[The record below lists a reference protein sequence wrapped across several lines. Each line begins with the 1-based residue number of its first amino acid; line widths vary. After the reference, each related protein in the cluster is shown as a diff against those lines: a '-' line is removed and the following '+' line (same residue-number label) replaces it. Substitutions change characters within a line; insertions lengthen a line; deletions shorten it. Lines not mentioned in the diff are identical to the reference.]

1 MRKLLFAL
9 CILWI
14 CPGCWDLK
22 EINQLALVDTIAVDQ
37 DEKGKFHVYF
47 QVLNPP
53 SIEARRSGPSKAA
66 IYTYEVSSPTIGRI
80 SEQTGMVMARKLYTS
95 HMQCYVI
102 SERSARNG
110 LQNFV
115 NFLENDPE
123 RRTNV
128 YTVVTEKPVSTV
140 MNSFTVLDRVPGRN
154 IRLLLDWHARNFGI
168 NKLPIRMKDIVS
180 GIPFSRPIIIP
191 LIQYTGDRAASKA
204 DRLDDINATKETLKF
219 SGGAVIYRAKMVGK
233 INNEMKNFYYVLNGF
248 ATRITETVKVNGQ
261 TVDVEVTD
269 IKVKRKRET
278 DNGLIIRL
286 EAKLGIL
293 NNEQNRRV
301 TVQNI
306 RELEQAFDFFYKE
319 KGEKFVRL
327 AQEKNWDLLGI
338 GDTKQGRG
346 NWKAI
351 QVKFD
356 IHSKVRFLGNTI
368 TPYE

>member
-1 MRKLLFAL
+1 MRRLLFAL
-9 CILWI
+9 CMLLI

-37 DEKGKFHVYF
+37 DENGKFHVYF

-53 SIEARRSGPSKAA
+53 SIEARKSGPSKAA
-66 IYTYEVSSPTIGRI
+66 VYTYDVSSLTIGRI
-80 SEQTGMVMARKLYTS
+80 AEQTGQVMARKLYTS

-110 LQNFV
+110 MKNII

-128 YTVVTEKPVSTV
+128 YTVITENPVSTV

-154 IRLLLDWHARNFGI
+154 IRLLLDWHAKSFGV
-168 NKLPIRMKDIVS
+168 NKLPVRMKDIVS
-180 GIPFSRPIIIP
+180 GIPFSRPLIIP

-204 DRLDDINATKETLKF
+204 DRLDDINATKKTLKF

-233 INNEMKNFYYVLNGF
+233 VNNEIKNFYYVLNGY
-248 ATRITETVKVNGQ
+248 ATRITETVKVNGK
-261 TVDVEVTD
+261 TVDLEITD
-269 IKVKRKRET
+269 IKVKRKWET
-278 DNGLIIRL
+278 NNGVIVRL
-286 EAKLGIL
+286 EAKLGII
-293 NNEQNRRV
+293 NNEQGRKV

-306 RELEQAFDFFYKE
+306 RELEQAFDSYYQK
-319 KGEKFVRL
+319 KGEKFVRF
-327 AQEKNWDLLGI
+327 AQENNWDLLGI

-346 NWKAI
+346 NWAGI

-368 TPYE
+368 TTYE